1 VTHLSRRPLVDSTP
15 PQPYTG
21 KRRRAR
27 RRPPLIYHTTSAKRA
42 EGSFMGVH
50 LIDSALF
57 GDQFG
62 TEPMRQVF
70 DDRAVLRAPG
80 STHKRPLQVLR
91 RPWA

>member
-1 VTHLSRRPLVDSTP
+1 
-15 PQPYTG
+15 
-21 KRRRAR
+21 
-27 RRPPLIYHTTSAKRA
+27 
-42 EGSFMGVH
+42 MGVH